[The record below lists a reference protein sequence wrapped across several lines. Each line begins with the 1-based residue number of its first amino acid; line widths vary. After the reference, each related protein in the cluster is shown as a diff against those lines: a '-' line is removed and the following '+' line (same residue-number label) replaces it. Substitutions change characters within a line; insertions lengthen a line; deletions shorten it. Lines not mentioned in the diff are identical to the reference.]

1 MKKYYVIE
9 LQGRDEVEGVGV
21 VEVKSVKDLVKL
33 KKKQLVDSLKK
44 EGSSSSEIKDYVE
57 EWFMSEEYS
66 CGIDICLGEE
76 WSFVCIDMESD
87 LFSKVQEGD
96 DYDLSDGTVAD
107 ELLEGFWDSDLV

>member
-9 LQGRDEVEGVGV
+9 LQGRSEVEN
-21 VEVKSVKDLVKL
+21 VEIIEVESINDLVKL
-33 KKKQLVDSLKK
+33 KKKRLVDSLKE
-44 EGSSSSEIKDYVE
+44 EGLSSSEIKDYVE

-66 CGIDICLGEE
+66 CGIEICLGEE

-87 LFSKVQEGD
+87 LFNEVHVGG

-107 ELLEGFWDSDLV
+107 ELLEGFWESDLI

>member
-9 LQGRDEVEGVGV
+9 LQGRDGGEGVGV

-44 EGSSSSEIKDYVE
+44 GGSSSSEIKDYVE

-87 LFSKVQEGD
+87 LFKEFEDEEFGRDMDGD
-96 DYDLSDGTVAD
+96 LIDRM
-107 ELLEGFWDSDLV
+107 LEGFWESDLI